1 MEKNTKT
8 EKESASEESK
18 PFSLEYLRLT
28 IPLVFEQIIDYID
41 IFGLN
46 QCRIVSKA
54 WKEVADKFLRR
65 KLDLHTISA
74 AELELV
80 STLKLIQLRCVF
92 KDMKDSAER
101 VLMKR
106 PISFEVLPLPQPIKE
121 WQSSVLTDLR
131 NHLLAKCIVCPKT
144 GFSSL
149 AGYLQQGID
158 LDDADTI
165 LKAHKHAVTA
175 QKLELDM
182 IEKADTRVSLYST
195 MQIQYFSNYS
205 FSL

>member
-1 MEKNTKT
+1 MEKNTTT
-8 EKESASEESK
+8 EKESASEETK
-18 PFSLEYLRLT
+18 PLSLEYLRLSV
-28 IPLVFEQIIDYID
+28 PLVYEQIIDYID
-41 IFGLN
+41 FPGLY
-46 QCRIVSKA
+46 QCRMVSKA

-149 AGYLQQGID
+149 TGYLQGID
-158 LDDADTI
+158 SDDADTI
-165 LKAHKHAVTA
+165 LEAHKNAVTA

>member
-1 MEKNTKT
+1 MEKNTST
-8 EKESASEESK
+8 EKASGSEESK

-28 IPLVFEQIIDYID
+28 IPLVYEQILDYID
-41 IFGLN
+41 IPGLK
-46 QCRIVSKA
+46 QCRMVSKA

-80 STLKLIQLRCVF
+80 STLKLIQIRYVF

-101 VLMKR
+101 VLIKR

-121 WQSSVLTDLR
+121 WQSSVLTKLR
-131 NHLLAKCIVCPKT
+131 NDLLAKCIVCPKT

-149 AGYLQQGID
+149 TGYLQHGID
-158 LDDADTI
+158 LDDANTI

-195 MQIQYFSNYS
+195 M
-205 FSL
+205 